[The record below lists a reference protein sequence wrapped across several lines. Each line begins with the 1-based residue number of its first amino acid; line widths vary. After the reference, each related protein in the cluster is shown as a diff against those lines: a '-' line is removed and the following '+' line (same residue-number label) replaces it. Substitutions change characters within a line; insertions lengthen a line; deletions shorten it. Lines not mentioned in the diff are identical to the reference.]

1 MISDDDL
8 TRISAFHGHL
18 GPFVVIGYRM
28 GEAANR
34 LLGPDAFKKTAVAL
48 MGGKTPRSCV
58 IDGVQLSSGCTL
70 GKGTI
75 SVVDHGQVACVFFS
89 KSDDR
94 SCKITLR
101 PDVLEKISNMHHE
114 DMETIA
120 RSLSNLPDKDLFD
133 IVPED

>member
-8 TRISAFHGHL
+8 ARISAFHGHL
-18 GPFVVIGYRM
+18 GPFVVVGYRM
-28 GEAANR
+28 GEVANR
-34 LLGPDAFKKTAVAL
+34 FLGPDAFKKTAVAL

-75 SVVDHGQVACVFFS
+75 SVVDHGQVACIFYS
-89 KSDDR
+89 KTSDR
-94 SCKITLR
+94 WCKTTLR
-101 PDVLEKISNMHHE
+101 KDVLEKISGTPHE
-114 DMETIA
+114 DMEALA
-120 RSLSNLPDKDLFD
+120 RSISNLPDKDLFD